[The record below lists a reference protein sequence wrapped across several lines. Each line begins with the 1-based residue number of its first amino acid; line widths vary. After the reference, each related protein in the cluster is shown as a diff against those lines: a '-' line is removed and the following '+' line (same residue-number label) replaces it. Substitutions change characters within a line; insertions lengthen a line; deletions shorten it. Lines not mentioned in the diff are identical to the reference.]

1 MKIHAVSAIG
11 KAACAT
17 MVERSARPPLMVL
30 VASWLLAAAL
40 ILGPMPAWSTS
51 FLERAQQY
59 YEEGDL
65 ASAAVELKNAL
76 QREPDNAEARFLLGK
91 VLWQLNDVSAAEKE
105 LQRAEELGYGGEEL
119 NLLLAQTRLK
129 LRRFQDVVSEVPDD
143 IVIESDLQRDL
154 YVARGE
160 ALLNLGQFD
169 EALAIFDRVLQD
181 GPHGAALANKARITV
196 SLGDMA
202 AAREMLDQALAADP
216 DNPLV
221 TTTDA
226 AWSLRA
232 RQFESAKTSYTRSIK
247 LDPTSPIPYVGL
259 IEAHIG
265 LGELDEAARIVRTLK
280 STQPDSILVVL
291 QEAIVLF
298 LQHDYRAAKVAADR
312 VLAFYQTQPQAALI
326 AGYSSYQLLEFE
338 QARRNLAV
346 YLTQRPQDDA
356 ARAVLGATL
365 LKLGYTK
372 EAYGLMAEPGEDIPD
387 TTAYLGVLTSAA
399 ARMEDQSATLKYL
412 KRLAAS
418 APEDPEI
425 QEDLGLSQIAAGE
438 IEQGVETLNKAL
450 ALNPRSEKAY
460 SHLFGVHVQNRNY
473 SSAILLTKQMQQ
485 SLPEQ
490 AAGFTLEAMALFAQG
505 DVAGAEAA
513 LRLALE
519 KEPDNPEAVGNLA
532 QLLRAADRADEAVS
546 VIEEALKQ
554 SPEDPALLL
563 VYATLAR
570 SAGDEAK
577 AQSLL
582 RRILDNNPD
591 AWQARALL
599 ARSLSETGDFA
610 EAVAVGESAL
620 DANPNNPQ
628 LTKTVGLALLKSG
641 EVSEALTLLDRL
653 VSKTPT
659 DARAHEYRSLAL
671 IQLGRTEEA
680 WTAIEKAARLEPDN
694 AAIKLA
700 QANLLFLLGRLDESQ
715 ELVSALKQDAPEDER
730 LLVIEGKIALE
741 EGRPEQA
748 AAAFEAALAKDA
760 NSLIFLDLVHARFQA
775 GQGERGLA
783 SMADWVAENPQDAV
797 VRHRQAEYLMA
808 LGRWEEAAESYEAV
822 LARQPNDA
830 RALNNLAWVKIELGD
845 SQSALAAARR
855 AADLVPQSISVSD
868 TLAMALLHAG
878 QELDA
883 IELLK
888 TITEDAPDDRTF
900 RFHLA
905 QALSAAGDISQA
917 VIELERIL
925 SDPEAFREREDAEAL
940 LAALT
945 R

>member
-1 MKIHAVSAIG
+1 MKTRAVSAIG
-11 KAACAT
+11 KSSRAA
-17 MVERSARPPLMVL
+17 MIERSARPPLMVL
-30 VASWLLAAAL
+30 MASCLLAAAL
-40 ILGPMPAWSTS
+40 ILAPVPAWSTS

-65 ASAAVELKNAL
+65 ASAAIELKNAL
-76 QREPDNAEARFLLGK
+76 QRDPDNAEARFLLGK
-91 VLWQLNDVSAAEKE
+91 VLWQLNDASAAEKE
-105 LQRAEELGYGGEEL
+105 LQRAVELGYGGEEL

-129 LRRFQDVVSEVPDD
+129 LRRFREVVGEVPDD
-143 IVIESDLQRDL
+143 IIIESDLQRDL

-169 EALAIFDRVLQD
+169 EALAIFDRVLLD

-202 AAREMLDQALAADP
+202 AARDLLDQALAADP

-221 TTTDA
+221 AATDS
-226 AWSLRA
+226 AWLLRA
-232 RQFESAKTSYTRSIK
+232 RRFEGAKEGYARSIK
-247 LDPTSPIPYVGL
+247 LDPTNPIPYVGL

-265 LGELDEAARIVRTLK
+265 LGELEEAARIVQSLK
-280 STQPDSILVVL
+280 ATQPDSVLVVL

-312 VLAFYQTQPQAALI
+312 VLAFYETQPQAALI
-326 AGYSSYQLLEFE
+326 SGYSSYQLLEFE

-346 YLTQRPQDDA
+346 YLTQRPQDNA

-372 EAYGLMAEPGEDIPD
+372 DAYGLMAEPGENIPD

-399 ARMEDQSATLKYL
+399 ARMEDQSATLEYL

-418 APEDPEI
+418 APEDSKI
-425 QEDLGLSQIAAGE
+425 QENLGLSLIAAGE

-450 ALNPRSEKAY
+450 ALDPRSEKAY

-473 SSAILLTKQMQQ
+473 ASAIQLTKQMQQ
-485 SLPEQ
+485 SLP
-490 AAGFTLEAMALFAQG
+490 ARAVGHTLEAMALFAQG
-505 DVAGAEAA
+505 DGVGAEAA
-513 LRLALE
+513 LRLALD
-519 KEPDNPEAVGNLA
+519 KEPGNPEVVSNLA
-532 QLLRAADRADEAVS
+532 QLLRAAGRDDEAVS
-546 VIEEALKQ
+546 VVEEALKQ

-563 VYATLAR
+563 AYATLAR
-570 SAGDEAK
+570 SLGDETK

-591 AWQARALL
+591 AWQVRALL

-610 EAVAVGESAL
+610 EAIAVGGSAL

-641 EVSEALTLLDRL
+641 EASEALTLLDRL

-659 DARAHEYRSLAL
+659 DARAQEYRSLAL
-671 IQLGRTEEA
+671 IQLGRNEEA

-700 QANLLFLLGRLDESQ
+700 QANLLLLLGRLDESQ
-715 ELVSALKQDAPEDER
+715 KLVSALKQDTPEDER
-730 LLVIEGKIALE
+730 LLVIEGKIALK

-748 AAAFEAALAKDA
+748 AAAFEAALAQDA

-775 GQGERGLA
+775 GQGEKGLA
-783 SMADWVAENPQDAV
+783 SMADWVAENPQDTL

-808 LGRWEEAAESYEAV
+808 LRRWEEAAMSYEAL

-845 SQSALAAARR
+845 SQSALTAARR

-878 QELDA
+878 QEHEA

-888 TITEDAPDDRTF
+888 TITENAPDDRTF

-905 QALSAAGDISQA
+905 QALSAAGDVGQA
-917 VIELERIL
+917 VIELERVL
-925 SDPEAFREREDAEAL
+925 SDPEVFRGREDAEAL